1 VSFLLEDSTTRR
13 LDDSQRG
20 SRVNRLE
27 RLMHVATKYS
37 RRIIGIMSGTSL
49 DAIDVAMVRIQK
61 HGINAKVRL
70 EHFRS
75 YPYPPAIR
83 ATVREL
89 FDPKRARVDEI
100 CRYDF
105 ILGEVFAAAV
115 QRILEETKIKAD
127 TVDLVATAGQT
138 IWHDPELFLI
148 EPDVDWIDHPIETRS
163 TFAIGQSAVIAER
176 TGIMTIGDLRVRDV
190 AAGGQGAPLVP
201 YFDWVLLRHKSR
213 GRAIQNI
220 GGIGNVTYIPPKAK
234 WDDVIAF
241 DTGPGN
247 MIIDELAWVATNGRQ
262 TYDVDGALAASGK
275 VHEELLEYW
284 MSDLYF
290 TKVPPKTTGRELFGA
305 QFARRILAE
314 APNVEIQDL
323 IATATALTAES
334 IARAYREFVLPRGPI
349 HEVMLAGGG
358 AKNPTLVR
366 MIAAR
371 MPKQKMLVY
380 KASEAKEAM
389 AMAMIANDSVVGLV
403 TNVAGATGGRPTVLG
418 KISL

>member
-1 VSFLLEDSTTRR
+1 M
-13 LDDSQRG
+13 
-20 SRVNRLE
+20 NRLE

-61 HGINAKVRL
+61 HGLNAKVRL
-70 EHFRS
+70 EHFREL
-75 YPYPPAIR
+75 PYPPKIR
-83 ATVREL
+83 TVVREL
-89 FDPKRARVDEI
+89 FDPNRARVDDI

-115 QRILEETKIKAD
+115 MRMLHETNIKAD
-127 TVDLVATAGQT
+127 SVDLVATAGQT
-138 IWHDPELFLI
+138 IWHDPELVLV
-148 EPDVDWIDHPIETRS
+148 EPDVDWISEPIETRS

-176 TGIMTIGDLRVRDV
+176 TGIMTVGDLRVRDV

-201 YFDWVLLRHKSR
+201 YFDWVLLRHKTR

-220 GGIGNVTYIPPKAK
+220 GGIGNVTYIPPKAS

-247 MIIDELAWVATNGRQ
+247 MIIDELTWIATNGRQ
-262 TYDVDGALAASGK
+262 TYDVDGALAASGN
-275 VHEELLEYW
+275 VNEDLLESW
-284 MSDLYF
+284 MGDPYF
-290 TKVPPKTTGRELFGA
+290 SKTPPKTTGRELFGA
-305 QFARRILAE
+305 QFGARILAE
-314 APNVEIQDL
+314 ATGVDIRDL

-334 IARAYREFVLPRGPI
+334 IARAYRDFVLPRGPI

-366 MIAAR
+366 MIRER
-371 MPKQKMLVY
+371 MPKQKLTIY

-418 KISL
+418 KICL

>member
-1 VSFLLEDSTTRR
+1 MS
-13 LDDSQRG
+13 
-20 SRVNRLE
+20 RLE

-37 RRIIGIMSGTSL
+37 RRIIGLMSGTSL

-61 HGINAKVRL
+61 HGLNATVKL

-75 YPYPPAIR
+75 YPYPAKIR
-83 ATVREL
+83 SVVREL
-89 FDPKRARVDEI
+89 FDPKRARIDDI

-115 QRILEETKIKAD
+115 LRMLKETRIKAES
-127 TVDLVATAGQT
+127 VDLIASAGQT
-138 IWHDPELFLI
+138 VWHDPELSI
-148 EPDVDWIDHPIETRS
+148 VNADVDWIDEPIMTRS

-176 TGIMTIGDLRVRDV
+176 TGIITVGDLRVRDV
-190 AAGGQGAPLVP
+190 AAGGHGAPLVP

-213 GRAIQNI
+213 GRCIQNI
-220 GGIGNVTYIPPKAK
+220 GGIGNVTYIPPGAK
-234 WDDVIAF
+234 WEDVFAF

-247 MIIDELAWVATNGRQ
+247 MIIDELAWIATNGRQ
-262 TYDVDGALAASGK
+262 TYDVDGILGNEGK
-275 VHEELLEYW
+275 VREDLLDYW
-284 MSDLYF
+284 MSDPYF
-290 TKVPPKTTGRELFGA
+290 TKQPPKTTGRELFGA

-314 APNVEIQDL
+314 APGVEIRDL

-334 IARAYREFVLPRGPI
+334 IARGYREFVHPRGPV

-366 MIAAR
+366 MLRER
-371 MPKQKMLVY
+371 MPKQKILTY

-418 KISL
+418 KICL

>member
-1 VSFLLEDSTTRR
+1 MS
-13 LDDSQRG
+13 
-20 SRVNRLE
+20 RLE

-37 RRIIGIMSGTSL
+37 RRIIGLMSGTSL

-61 HGINAKVRL
+61 HGLNAVIRL
-70 EHFRS
+70 EHFRE
-75 YPYPPAIR
+75 YPYPPKIR
-83 ATVREL
+83 QVVREL
-89 FDPKRARVDEI
+89 FDPRRARIDDI

-115 QRILEETKIKAD
+115 LRMLQETKIKAD
-127 TVDLVATAGQT
+127 TVDLVASAGQT
-138 IWHDPELFLI
+138 IWHDPEMSLVNA
-148 EPDVDWIDHPIETRS
+148 DVDWIDHPLETRS

-176 TGIMTIGDLRVRDV
+176 TGIITVGDLRVRDV

-201 YFDWVLLRHKSR
+201 YFDWVLLRHKTR

-220 GGIGNVTYIPPKAK
+220 GGIGNVTYIPPKAT
-234 WDDVIAF
+234 WEDVMAF

-247 MIIDELAWVATNGRQ
+247 MIIDELAWIATNGRQ
-262 TYDVDGALAASGK
+262 TYDVDGALAADGK
-275 VHEELLEYW
+275 VQDELLEYW
-284 MSDLYF
+284 MSDPYF
-290 TKVPPKTTGRELFGA
+290 AKQPPKTTGRELFGA

-314 APNVEIQDL
+314 APNVPIHDL

-334 IARAYREFVLPRGPI
+334 IARSYRDFVFPRGKV

-358 AKNPTLVR
+358 AKNPTLVQ
-366 MIAAR
+366 MIRER
-371 MPKQKMLVY
+371 MPQQRLLTY

-418 KISL
+418 KICL

>member
-1 VSFLLEDSTTRR
+1 VSK
-13 LDDSQRG
+13 
-20 SRVNRLE
+20 LE

-37 RRIIGIMSGTSL
+37 RRIIGLMSGTSL
-49 DAIDVAMVRIQK
+49 DAIDVAMVRIEK
-61 HGINAKVRL
+61 HGLTAKVRL
-70 EHFRS
+70 EHFREF
-75 YPYPPAIR
+75 PYPPKIR
-83 ATVREL
+83 SVVREL
-89 FDPKRARVDEI
+89 FDPKRARIDDI

-115 QRILEETKIKAD
+115 LRMLKETRVKAES
-127 TVDLVATAGQT
+127 VDLIASAGQT
-138 IWHDPELFLI
+138 IWHDPEMSVI
-148 EPDVDWIDHPIETRS
+148 QPDVDWIEGPIETRS

-176 TGIMTIGDLRVRDV
+176 TGIITVGDLRVRDV

-213 GRAIQNI
+213 GRCIQNI
-220 GGIGNVTYIPPKAK
+220 GGIGNVTYIPPKAN

-262 TYDVDGALAASGK
+262 TYDVDGALGEVGK
-275 VHEELLEYW
+275 VRHDLLERW
-284 MSDLYF
+284 MADPYF
-290 TKVPPKTTGRELFGA
+290 AKAPPKTTGRELFGA
-305 QFARRILAE
+305 QFANRIIDESPGIDLH
-314 APNVEIQDL
+314 DL

-334 IARAYREFVLPRGPI
+334 IARAYRDFVHPLGPV

-366 MIAAR
+366 MLAER
-371 MPKQKMLVY
+371 MPKQKLKIY

-418 KISL
+418 KICL

>member
-1 VSFLLEDSTTRR
+1 
-13 LDDSQRG
+13 
-20 SRVNRLE
+20 
-27 RLMHVATKYS
+27 MHVATKYS
-37 RRIIGIMSGTSL
+37 RRIIGLMSGTSL
-49 DAIDVAMVRIQK
+49 DAIDVAMVRVQK
-61 HGINAKVRL
+61 HGLNAVVKL
-70 EHFRS
+70 EHFRE
-75 YPYPPAIR
+75 YPYPPKIR
-83 ATVREL
+83 SVVREL
-89 FDPKRARVDEI
+89 FDPKKARIDDI

-115 QRILEETKIKAD
+115 LRMLSETKTKVD
-127 TVDLVATAGQT
+127 SVDLVASAGQT
-138 IWHDPELFLI
+138 IWHDPELSVVNA
-148 EPDVDWIDHPIETRS
+148 DVDWIDHPIETRS

-176 TGIMTIGDLRVRDV
+176 TGIITVGDLRVRDV
-190 AAGGQGAPLVP
+190 AAGGHGAPLVP
-201 YFDWVLLRHKSR
+201 YFDWVLLRHKLR

-220 GGIGNVTYIPPKAK
+220 GGIGNVTYIPPKAT
-234 WDDVIAF
+234 WEDVFAF

-262 TYDVDGALAASGK
+262 TYDIDGVLGAAGR
-275 VHEELLEYW
+275 VHDDLLGQW
-284 MSDLYF
+284 MADPYF
-290 TKVPPKTTGRELFGA
+290 TKAPPKTTGRELFGA

-314 APNVEIQDL
+314 TPHIDIHDL

-334 IARAYREFVLPRGPI
+334 IARSYRDFLLPRGPI

-366 MIAAR
+366 MLQER
-371 MPKQKMLVY
+371 MPKQKLLVY

-418 KISL
+418 KICL

>member
-1 VSFLLEDSTTRR
+1 MS
-13 LDDSQRG
+13 
-20 SRVNRLE
+20 RLE

-37 RRIIGIMSGTSL
+37 RRIIGLMSGTSL

-61 HGINAKVRL
+61 HGITAQVKL
-70 EHFRS
+70 EHFRE
-75 YPYPPAIR
+75 YPYPPKIR
-83 ATVREL
+83 AVVREL
-89 FDPKRARVDEI
+89 FDPKRARIDDI

-115 QRILEETKIKAD
+115 LRLLEETNLKAD
-127 TVDLVATAGQT
+127 SVDLVASAGQT
-138 IWHDPELFLI
+138 IWHDPVVSLVNA
-148 EPDVDWIDHPIETRS
+148 DVDWIDHPIETRS

-176 TGIMTIGDLRVRDV
+176 TGIITVGDLRVRDV

-213 GRAIQNI
+213 GRCIQNI
-220 GGIGNVTYIPPKAK
+220 GGIGNVTYIPPKAQ

-247 MIIDELAWVATNGRQ
+247 MIIDELTWVATNAKQ
-262 TYDVDGALAASGK
+262 TYDIDGALGGAGK
-275 VHEELLEYW
+275 VHDDLLERW
-284 MSDLYF
+284 MSDSYF
-290 TKVPPKTTGRELFGA
+290 SMSPPKSTGRELFGT
-305 QFARRILAE
+305 QYARRILAE
-314 APNVEIQDL
+314 APDVPIVDL

-334 IARAYREFVLPRGPI
+334 IARSYREFIFPRGPV
-349 HEVMLAGGG
+349 HEILLAGGG
-358 AKNPTLVR
+358 AKNPTLVQ
-366 MIAAR
+366 MIRDR
-371 MPKQKMLVY
+371 MPKQKLLIY

-418 KISL
+418 KICL

>member
-1 VSFLLEDSTTRR
+1 MS
-13 LDDSQRG
+13 
-20 SRVNRLE
+20 RLE

-61 HGINAKVRL
+61 HGLTAKVRL
-70 EHFRS
+70 EHFHS
-75 YPYPPAIR
+75 FPYPPKIR
-83 ATVREL
+83 AVVRDL
-89 FDPKRARVDEI
+89 FDPKRARIDDI

-115 QRILEETKIKAD
+115 LRLLRDKRVKPES
-127 TVDLVATAGQT
+127 VDLVACAGQT
-138 IWHDPELFLI
+138 VWHDPELSLVNA
-148 EPDVDWIDHPIETRS
+148 DVDWIDEPIATRS

-176 TGIMTIGDLRVRDV
+176 TGIITVGDLRVRDV
-190 AAGGQGAPLVP
+190 AAGGHGAPLVP

-220 GGIGNVTYIPPKAK
+220 GGIGNVTYIPPRAA

-247 MIIDELAWVATNGRQ
+247 MIIDELAWIATNGKQ
-262 TYDVDGALAASGK
+262 TYDIDGVLGASGK
-275 VHEELLEYW
+275 VHEKLLEKW
-284 MSDLYF
+284 MADPYF
-290 TKVPPKTTGRELFGA
+290 AKSPPKTTGRELFGA
-305 QFARRILAE
+305 QFARRIVDQS
-314 APNVEIQDL
+314 PEIALPDL

-334 IARAYREFVLPRGPI
+334 IARAYRDFIQPLGPV
-349 HEVMLAGGG
+349 HEVLLAGGG
-358 AKNPTLVR
+358 AKNPTLVQ
-366 MIAAR
+366 MLSER
-371 MPKQKMLVY
+371 MPKQKLAIY
-380 KASEAKEAM
+380 KGSEAKEAM

-418 KISL
+418 KICL

>member
-1 VSFLLEDSTTRR
+1 VSK
-13 LDDSQRG
+13 
-20 SRVNRLE
+20 LE

-37 RRIIGIMSGTSL
+37 RRIIGLMSGTSL
-49 DAIDVAMVRIQK
+49 DAIDVAMVRIEK
-61 HGINAKVRL
+61 HGVTAKVRL
-70 EHFRS
+70 EHFRE
-75 YPYPPAIR
+75 YPYPPKIR
-83 ATVREL
+83 AVVRDM
-89 FDPKRARVDEI
+89 FDPKRARIDDI

-115 QRILEETKIKAD
+115 LRLLQETKTKAEN
-127 TVDLVATAGQT
+127 VDLIASAGQT
-138 IWHDPELFLI
+138 IWHDPELTVI
-148 EPDVDWIDHPIETRS
+148 EPEVDWIDGPIETRS

-176 TGIMTIGDLRVRDV
+176 TGIITVGDLRVRDV

-213 GRAIQNI
+213 GRCIQNI

-247 MIIDELAWVATNGRQ
+247 MIIDELAWIATNGRQ
-262 TYDVDGALAASGK
+262 TYDVDGALGNAGR
-275 VHEELLEYW
+275 VRDELLERW
-284 MSDLYF
+284 MSDPYF
-290 TKVPPKTTGRELFGA
+290 AKSPPKTTGRELFGA
-305 QFARRILAE
+305 QFAKRIVDE
-314 APNVEIQDL
+314 SPEVDIHDI

-334 IARAYREFVLPRGPI
+334 IARAYRDFVQPLGPI

-366 MIAAR
+366 MIKER
-371 MPKQKMLVY
+371 MPKQRMLVY

-418 KISL
+418 KICL

>member
-1 VSFLLEDSTTRR
+1 MSK
-13 LDDSQRG
+13 
-20 SRVNRLE
+20 LE

-37 RRIIGIMSGTSL
+37 RRIIGLMSGTSL
-49 DAIDVAMVRIQK
+49 DAIDVAMVRIEK
-61 HGINAKVRL
+61 HGVTAKVRL
-70 EHFRS
+70 EHFRE
-75 YPYPPAIR
+75 YPYPPKIR
-83 ATVREL
+83 SVVREL
-89 FDPKRARVDEI
+89 FDPKRARIDDI

-115 QRILEETKIKAD
+115 LRMLQETKIKAE
-127 TVDLVATAGQT
+127 TVDLIASAGQT
-138 IWHDPELFLI
+138 IWHDPELSI
-148 EPDVDWIDHPIETRS
+148 IDPGVDWIEGTLETRS

-176 TGIMTIGDLRVRDV
+176 TGIITVGDLRVRDV

-213 GRAIQNI
+213 GRCIQNI
-220 GGIGNVTYIPPKAK
+220 GGIGNVTYIPPKAN

-262 TYDVDGALAASGK
+262 TYDVDGALGEAGT
-275 VHEELLEYW
+275 VHAELLERW
-284 MSDLYF
+284 MSDPYF
-290 TKVPPKTTGRELFGA
+290 AKSPPKTTGRELFGA
-305 QFARRILAE
+305 QFAKRILTE
-314 APNVEIQDL
+314 SPDVDIHDL

-334 IARAYREFVLPRGPI
+334 IARAYRDFVHPLGPV

-366 MIAAR
+366 MLKER
-371 MPKQKMLVY
+371 MPKQRMLVY

-418 KISL
+418 KICL

>member
-1 VSFLLEDSTTRR
+1 VS
-13 LDDSQRG
+13 
-20 SRVNRLE
+20 RLE

-61 HGINAKVRL
+61 HGLSAAVKL

-75 YPYPPAIR
+75 FPYPPKIR
-83 ATVREL
+83 AVVHEL
-89 FDPKRARVDEI
+89 FDPKRARIDDI

-115 QRILEETKIKAD
+115 LRLLEETKIKAD
-127 TVDLVATAGQT
+127 SVDLVASAGQT
-138 IWHDPELFLI
+138 IWHDPELSVVN
-148 EPDVDWIDHPIETRS
+148 PDVDWIEKPIATRS

-176 TGIMTIGDLRVRDV
+176 TGIITVGDLRVRDV

-201 YFDWVLLRHKSR
+201 YFDWVLLRHKQR
-213 GRAIQNI
+213 GRCIQNI

-234 WDDVIAF
+234 WEDVIAF

-247 MIIDELAWVATNGRQ
+247 MIIDELAWIATNGRQ
-262 TYDVDGALAASGK
+262 TYDVDGILAAGGR
-275 VHEELLEYW
+275 VHEKLLEKW
-284 MSDLYF
+284 MSDPYF
-290 TKVPPKTTGRELFGA
+290 SKSPPKTTGRELFGA
-305 QFARRILAE
+305 QFARRIMKE
-314 APNVEIQDL
+314 AKGIDIHDL

-334 IARAYREFVLPRGPI
+334 IARAYRDFIHPRGPV
-349 HEVMLAGGG
+349 HEVLLAGGG

-366 MIAAR
+366 MLDER
-371 MPKQKMLVY
+371 MPKTKLLVY

-418 KISL
+418 KICL

>member
-1 VSFLLEDSTTRR
+1 MS
-13 LDDSQRG
+13 
-20 SRVNRLE
+20 RLE

-61 HGINAKVRL
+61 HGLTAQVRL

-75 YPYPPAIR
+75 FPYPPRIR
-83 ATVREL
+83 AVVRDL
-89 FDPKRARVDEI
+89 FDPKKARIDDI

-115 QRILEETKIKAD
+115 LRLLQETKIKAES
-127 TVDLVATAGQT
+127 VDLIASAGQT
-138 IWHDPELFLI
+138 IWHDPEVSMVNA
-148 EPDVDWIDHPIETRS
+148 DVDWIDEPISTRS

-176 TGIMTIGDLRVRDV
+176 TGIITVGDLRVRDV

-220 GGIGNVTYIPPKAK
+220 GGIGNVTYIPPKAT
-234 WDDVIAF
+234 WEDVIAF

-247 MIIDELAWVATNGRQ
+247 MILDELAWIATNGKQ
-262 TYDVDGALAASGK
+262 TYDIDGALGASGT
-275 VHEELLEYW
+275 VHEDLLSTW
-284 MSDLYF
+284 MSDPYF
-290 TKVPPKTTGRELFGA
+290 AKSPPKTTGRELFGA
-305 QFARRILAE
+305 QFARRI
-314 APNVEIQDL
+314 VEQSHHVPIQDL

-334 IARAYREFVLPRGPI
+334 IARAYRDFVHPRGPV
-349 HEVMLAGGG
+349 HEVLLAGGG

-366 MIAAR
+366 MLHER
-371 MPKQKMLVY
+371 MPKQRLMVY

-418 KISL
+418 KICL

>member
-1 VSFLLEDSTTRR
+1 MS
-13 LDDSQRG
+13 
-20 SRVNRLE
+20 RLE

-37 RRIIGIMSGTSL
+37 RRIIGLMSGTSL

-61 HGINAKVRL
+61 HGLNAVVRL
-70 EHFRS
+70 EHFRE
-75 YPYPPAIR
+75 YPYPPKIR
-83 ATVREL
+83 QVVREL
-89 FDPKRARVDEI
+89 FDPKRARIDDI

-115 QRILEETKIKAD
+115 LRMLKETKIKAE
-127 TVDLVATAGQT
+127 TVDLVASAGQT
-138 IWHDPELFLI
+138 IWHDPEVSLV
-148 EPDVDWIDHPIETRS
+148 DAGVDWIDHPLETRS

-176 TGIMTIGDLRVRDV
+176 TGIITVGDLRVRDV

-213 GRAIQNI
+213 GRCIQNI
-220 GGIGNVTYIPPKAK
+220 GGIGNVTYIPPKAN
-234 WDDVIAF
+234 WDQVIAF

-247 MIIDELAWVATNGRQ
+247 MIVDDLAWVATNGRQ
-262 TYDVDGALAASGK
+262 TYDVDGALGEVGK
-275 VHEELLEYW
+275 VRDDLLDRW
-284 MSDLYF
+284 MSDPYF
-290 TKVPPKTTGRELFGA
+290 AKTPPKTTGRELFGA
-305 QFARRILAE
+305 QFAKRITE
-314 APNVEIQDL
+314 ESPDVDIHDL

-334 IARAYREFVLPRGPI
+334 IARAYRDFVQPLGPI

-366 MIAAR
+366 MIQER
-371 MPKQKMLVY
+371 MPKQKLMIY

-418 KISL
+418 KICL

>member
-1 VSFLLEDSTTRR
+1 MS
-13 LDDSQRG
+13 
-20 SRVNRLE
+20 RLE

-37 RRIIGIMSGTSL
+37 RRIIGLMSGTSL

-61 HGINAKVRL
+61 HGLNAVVRL
-70 EHFRS
+70 EHFRE
-75 YPYPPAIR
+75 YPYPPKVR
-83 ATVREL
+83 AVVREL
-89 FDPKRARVDEI
+89 FDPKRARIDDI

-115 QRILEETKIKAD
+115 LRLLEETKIKAD
-127 TVDLVATAGQT
+127 TVDLVASAGQT
-138 IWHDPELFLI
+138 IWHDPEMSVL
-148 EPDVDWIDHPIETRS
+148 EPDVDWISHPIETRS

-176 TGIMTIGDLRVRDV
+176 TGIITVGDLRVRDV

-201 YFDWVLLRHKSR
+201 YFDWVLLRHKTR

-220 GGIGNVTYIPPKAK
+220 GGIGNVTYIPPKAT
-234 WDDVIAF
+234 WEDVFAF

-247 MIIDELAWVATNGRQ
+247 MILDELAWVATNGRQ
-262 TYDVDGALAASGK
+262 TYDVDGALAAAGR
-275 VHEELLEYW
+275 VREDLLEYW
-284 MSDLYF
+284 MGDLYF
-290 TKVPPKTTGRELFGA
+290 SKTPPKTTGRELFGT

-314 APNVEIQDL
+314 APDVPIHDL

-334 IARAYREFVLPRGPI
+334 IARSYRDFVLPRGPI

-358 AKNPTLVR
+358 AKNPTLVQ
-366 MIAAR
+366 MLHER
-371 MPKQKMLVY
+371 MPKQKLLVY

-418 KISL
+418 KICL

>member
-1 VSFLLEDSTTRR
+1 M
-13 LDDSQRG
+13 
-20 SRVNRLE
+20 NRLE

-37 RRIIGIMSGTSL
+37 RRIIGMMSGTSL

-61 HGINAKVRL
+61 HGLNAVVRL

-75 YPYPPAIR
+75 YPYPPKIR
-83 ATVREL
+83 SVVRDF
-89 FDPKRARVDEI
+89 FDPAKARVDDI

-105 ILGEVFAAAV
+105 ILGEVFAAAIMRLL
-115 QRILEETKIKAD
+115 QETKIKAD
-127 TVDLVATAGQT
+127 TVDLVASAGQT
-138 IWHDPELFLI
+138 VWHDPELILV
-148 EPDVDWIDHPIETRS
+148 EPDVDWLDHRIETRS

-176 TGIMTIGDLRVRDV
+176 TGIITVGDLRVRDV

-220 GGIGNVTYIPPKAK
+220 GGIGNVTYIPPKAT
-234 WDDVIAF
+234 WEDVIAF

-247 MIIDELAWVATNGRQ
+247 MIVDELAWVATNGRQ
-262 TYDVDGALAASGK
+262 TYDVDGALAAAGK
-275 VHEELLEYW
+275 VRHELLEQW
-284 MSDLYF
+284 MSDPYF
-290 TKVPPKTTGRELFGA
+290 AKTPPKTTGRELFGS
-305 QFARRILAE
+305 QFARRIAQQATDVPLD
-314 APNVEIQDL
+314 DL

-334 IARAYREFVLPRGPI
+334 IARAYRDFIHPRGPV
-349 HEVMLAGGG
+349 HEVLLAGGG
-358 AKNPTLVR
+358 AKNPTLVQ
-366 MIAAR
+366 MIKDR
-371 MPKQKMLVY
+371 MPKQRILTY

-418 KISL
+418 KICL

>member
-1 VSFLLEDSTTRR
+1 MS
-13 LDDSQRG
+13 
-20 SRVNRLE
+20 RLE

-37 RRIIGIMSGTSL
+37 RRIIGLMSGTSL
-49 DAIDVAMVRIQK
+49 DAIDVAMVRIKK
-61 HGINAKVRL
+61 HGLNAEVHL
-70 EHFRS
+70 EHFRE
-75 YPYPPAIR
+75 YAYPPKIR
-83 ATVREL
+83 AVVREL
-89 FDPKRARVDEI
+89 FDPKRARIDDI

-115 QRILEETKIKAD
+115 LRLLQETKIKAE
-127 TVDLVATAGQT
+127 TVDLVASAGQT
-138 IWHDPELFLI
+138 IWHDPEVSLVNA
-148 EPDVDWIDHPIETRS
+148 DVDWIDHPIETRS

-176 TGIMTIGDLRVRDV
+176 TGIITVGDLRVRDV

-201 YFDWVLLRHKSR
+201 YFDWVLLRHKTR

-220 GGIGNVTYIPPKAK
+220 GGIGNVTYIPPKAS
-234 WDDVIAF
+234 WDDVFAF

-262 TYDVDGALAASGK
+262 TYDVDGALAAAGT
-275 VHEELLEYW
+275 VREDLLEYW

-290 TKVPPKTTGRELFGA
+290 TKTPPKTTGRELFGA

-314 APNVEIQDL
+314 APGIDIHDL

-334 IARAYREFVLPRGPI
+334 IARSYQDFVFPRGKV
-349 HEVMLAGGG
+349 HEIMLAGGG
-358 AKNPTLVR
+358 AKNPTLVK
-366 MIAAR
+366 MIHER
-371 MPKQKMLVY
+371 MPQQRLLTY

-418 KISL
+418 KICL

>member
-1 VSFLLEDSTTRR
+1 MSK
-13 LDDSQRG
+13 
-20 SRVNRLE
+20 LE

-37 RRIIGIMSGTSL
+37 RRIIGLMSGTSL
-49 DAIDVAMVRIQK
+49 DAIDVAMVRIEK
-61 HGINAKVRL
+61 HGLTAKVRL
-70 EHFRS
+70 EHFREF
-75 YPYPPAIR
+75 PYPPKIR
-83 ATVREL
+83 SVVREL
-89 FDPKRARVDEI
+89 FDPKRARIDDI

-115 QRILEETKIKAD
+115 LRMLKETKVKAES
-127 TVDLVATAGQT
+127 VDLIASAGQT
-138 IWHDPELFLI
+138 IWHDPELSI
-148 EPDVDWIDHPIETRS
+148 IQPDVDWIEGPIETRS

-176 TGIMTIGDLRVRDV
+176 TGIITVGDLRVRDV

-213 GRAIQNI
+213 GRCIQNI
-220 GGIGNVTYIPPKAK
+220 GGIGNVTYIPPRAN

-262 TYDVDGALAASGK
+262 TYDVDGALGEAGK
-275 VHEELLEYW
+275 VRQDLLERW
-284 MSDLYF
+284 MADPYF
-290 TKVPPKTTGRELFGA
+290 AKLPPKTTGRELFGA
-305 QFARRILAE
+305 QFANRIIDESPGIDLH
-314 APNVEIQDL
+314 DL

-334 IARAYREFVLPRGPI
+334 IARAYRDFVHPLGPV

-366 MIAAR
+366 MLAER
-371 MPKQKMLVY
+371 MPKQKLKIY

-418 KISL
+418 KICL

>member
-1 VSFLLEDSTTRR
+1 MS
-13 LDDSQRG
+13 
-20 SRVNRLE
+20 RLE

-37 RRIIGIMSGTSL
+37 RRIIGLMSGTSL

-61 HGINAKVRL
+61 HGLNAVVRL
-70 EHFRS
+70 EHFRE
-75 YPYPPAIR
+75 YPYPPKVR
-83 ATVREL
+83 AVVREL
-89 FDPKRARVDEI
+89 FDPKRARIDDI

-115 QRILEETKIKAD
+115 LRLLEETKIKAE
-127 TVDLVATAGQT
+127 TVDLVASAGQT
-138 IWHDPELFLI
+138 IWHDPEVSTLD
-148 EPDVDWIDHPIETRS
+148 PDVDWIKGPIETRS

-176 TGIMTIGDLRVRDV
+176 TGIITVGDLRVRDV

-201 YFDWVLLRHKSR
+201 YFDWVLLRHKTR

-220 GGIGNVTYIPPKAK
+220 GGIGNVTYIPPKAS
-234 WDDVIAF
+234 WEDVFAF

-262 TYDVDGALAASGK
+262 TYDVDGALAEAGK

-284 MSDLYF
+284 MSDPYF
-290 TKVPPKTTGRELFGA
+290 SKAPPKTTGRELFGA

-314 APNVEIQDL
+314 APQVPIDDL

-334 IARAYREFVLPRGPI
+334 IARSYREFVLPRGPI
-349 HEVMLAGGG
+349 SEIMIAGGG
-358 AKNPTLVR
+358 AKNPTLLR
-366 MIAAR
+366 MLRER
-371 MPKQKMLVY
+371 MPKQKLLVY

-418 KISL
+418 KICL